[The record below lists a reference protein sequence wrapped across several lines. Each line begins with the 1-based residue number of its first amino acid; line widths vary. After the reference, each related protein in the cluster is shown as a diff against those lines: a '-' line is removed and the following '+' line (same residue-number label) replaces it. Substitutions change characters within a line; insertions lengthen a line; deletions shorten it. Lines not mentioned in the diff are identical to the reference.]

1 MNILLVINSKYVKCG
16 INTLRSLMESN
27 DEKIRVFL
35 AYRDLKEE
43 EIEDVRKCLGDNELE
58 LLYIDKDKLNGLKDN
73 DRLPLETYFRIIALD
88 MLPENVNKVLYLD
101 ADMII
106 KKSLKDLYNIN
117 IDKLSAIACKDI
129 YGVGNKSEERLGL
142 KNKGRYFN
150 AGMMLFNIKYCREH
164 NICQKTI
171 DFIKEHSDIIIWQDQ
186 DALNVILE
194 ESVGL
199 VQWEMFNCTP
209 CMYICKKSDIEH
221 GIVQPIKADETTQVN
236 EHISDYVDMTMPIYD
251 NASIIH
257 YIGETKP
264 WDSKRPDSYC
274 YGIFDKA
281 YNMYK

>member
-129 YGVGNKSEERLGL
+129 YGYIYGVGNKSEERLGL

-221 GIVQPIKADETTQVN
+221 GIVQPIKADETT
-236 EHISDYVDMTMPIYD
+236 
-251 NASIIH
+251 
-257 YIGETKP
+257 
-264 WDSKRPDSYC
+264 
-274 YGIFDKA
+274 
-281 YNMYK
+281 